1 MSTLIGGK
9 RVLVTAGGSGIG
21 RAIVDRFIAAGAHVH
36 TCDVQKDFL
45 KEVVSTNERVTASLA
60 DVGVPGEV
68 ETLVADAVDA
78 MGGVDVLI
86 NNAGIGGP
94 TAALEDISYADWDR
108 TIGVNLNGMF
118 YCIKNVA
125 PHMKAQGSGCIVNIS
140 TASAKV
146 SLPQRSPYV
155 ASKVGVLGLTHTVA
169 REYGPF
175 GIRCNTISPGAIATP
190 IFWGGSARANTLTDD
205 HNAALM
211 RKLQANLARATPM
224 GKSGLAEDIANAALY
239 LASDDGRFVNSH
251 DLVVDGGRT
260 SLFIDPPAAD

>member
-1 MSTLIGGK
+1 MGGK

-125 PHMKAQGSGCIVNIS
+125 PHMKAQESGCIVNIS

-146 SLPQRSPYV
+146 ALPQRSPYV

-175 GIRCNTISPGAIATP
+175 GIRCNAILPGLIDNERGRGIVARQAVERGISVDEREAEFLEFISLKCWIDPAEVG
-190 IFWGGSARANTLTDD
+190 D
-205 HNAALM
+205 
-211 RKLQANLARATPM
+211 LAVF
-224 GKSGLAEDIANAALY
+224 
-239 LASDDGRFVNSH
+239 LASDAGRHITAQEIGMDGNVEWE
-251 DLVVDGGRT
+251 
-260 SLFIDPPAAD
+260 I

>member
-1 MSTLIGGK
+1 M
-9 RVLVTAGGSGIG
+9 
-21 RAIVDRFIAAGAHVH
+21 
-36 TCDVQKDFL
+36 
-45 KEVVSTNERVTASLA
+45 TASLA

-125 PHMKAQGSGCIVNIS
+125 PHMKAQESGCIVNIS

-146 SLPQRSPYV
+146 ALPQRSPYV

-175 GIRCNTISPGAIATP
+175 GIRCNAILPGLIDNDRGRGIVARQAVERGISVDEREAEFLEFSSLKCWIDPAEVG
-190 IFWGGSARANTLTDD
+190 D
-205 HNAALM
+205 
-211 RKLQANLARATPM
+211 LAVF
-224 GKSGLAEDIANAALY
+224 
-239 LASDDGRFVNSH
+239 LASDAGRHITALESGMDGNVEWE
-251 DLVVDGGRT
+251 
-260 SLFIDPPAAD
+260 I

>member
-125 PHMKAQGSGCIVNIS
+125 PHMKAQESGCIVNIS

-146 SLPQRSPYV
+146 ALPQRSPYV

-175 GIRCNTISPGAIATP
+175 GIRCNAILPGLIDKERGRGIVARQAVERGISVDEREAEFLEFISLKCWIDPAEVG
-190 IFWGGSARANTLTDD
+190 D
-205 HNAALM
+205 
-211 RKLQANLARATPM
+211 LAVF
-224 GKSGLAEDIANAALY
+224 
-239 LASDDGRFVNSH
+239 LASDAGRHITAQEIGMDGNVEWE
-251 DLVVDGGRT
+251 
-260 SLFIDPPAAD
+260 I